1 MLAAWRPPPGSH
13 DRASRGER
21 DPSPPPP
28 KVKRGR
34 ATVDVPRVNPP
45 ARGSCLP
52 ERRLGRVR
60 AVAMLAGSLALTLGL
75 GAVSASAQ
83 ADTISQAN
91 AQAQKLAAQIE
102 KLQPKADAA
111 LAAYDTSLA
120 ALGEAVSTNV
130 AAERTYSSLLQQA
143 DDLVTEQDSHIVAL
157 YESGGSLALYVSA
170 LRSGDSSGLVQLPY
184 LKAIVT
190 TDAEQSA
197 AATRL
202 AVAAKATLD
211 ATQTQIDS
219 GLANTDSVN
228 VRLAAVQSVLAQ
240 QEGLLDEASGR
251 AKKLQALKD
260 AAAALAASQAAA
272 DQAGAQ
278 AAQDAQPY
286 PMPLL
291 YRALYQNAA
300 QTCPGLPWTILA
312 AIGQVETHHG
322 SGGMV
327 SSAGA
332 LGPMQ
337 FLPGTFL
344 EYARDGDHDGRAN
357 IMDPADAI
365 YSAAAYLCANG
376 AGQGG
381 QSLYTAIWNYN
392 HADWY
397 VQLVLALSAKIT

>member
-1 MLAAWRPPPGSH
+1 MRERNGGWDEANAVLGANRRSAFPEFGKRCRSH
-13 DRASRGER
+13 KHAE
-21 DPSPPPP
+21 
-28 KVKRGR
+28 
-34 ATVDVPRVNPP
+34 
-45 ARGSCLP
+45 P
-52 ERRLGRVR
+52 ERYQRVGMFIGAQNAEADHEQHRRDSGNEKTRFRLSSELLR
-60 AVAMLAGSLALTLGL
+60 
-75 GAVSASAQ
+75 Q
-83 ADTISQAN
+83 
-91 AQAQKLAAQIE
+91 
-102 KLQPKADAA
+102 DA
-111 LAAYDTSLA
+111 
-120 ALGEAVSTNV
+120 
-130 AAERTYSSLLQQA
+130 RQQA

-157 YESGGSLALYVSA
+157 YKSGGSLALYASA
-170 LRSGDSSGLVQLPY
+170 LRSGDPAGLVQLPY

-190 TDAEQSA
+190 TDGERSA
-197 AATRL
+197 AALRL
-202 AVAAKATLD
+202 AAAAKATLD
-211 ATQTQIDS
+211 GTQTQIDN

-228 VRLAAVQSVLAQ
+228 VRLADVQSVLAQ
-240 QEGLLDEASGR
+240 QESLLEQASGR
-251 AKKLQALKD
+251 AKNLRALKD

-272 DQAGAQ
+272 EQAGAQ

-286 PMPLL
+286 PIPPL

-300 QTCPGLPWTILA
+300 QTCPGLSWTVLA

-337 FLPGTFL
+337 FLPGTFT
-344 EYARDGDHDGRAN
+344 EYARDGDRDGLAN

>member
-1 MLAAWRPPPGSH
+1 
-13 DRASRGER
+13 
-21 DPSPPPP
+21 
-28 KVKRGR
+28 V
-34 ATVDVPRVNPP
+34 
-45 ARGSCLP
+45 
-52 ERRLGRVR
+52 
-60 AVAMLAGSLALTLGL
+60 LAGSMALTLGVA
-75 GAVSASAQ
+75 GVSGASAQ

-91 AQAQKLAAQIE
+91 AQAQRLAAAIE
-102 KLQPKADAA
+102 KLQPTVDAA

-130 AAERTYSSLLQQA
+130 AAGRVYSSLLQQA
-143 DDLVTEQDSHIVAL
+143 DALVTQQDSHIVAL
-157 YESGGSLALYVSA
+157 YKSGGSLALYASA
-170 LRSGDSSGLVQLPY
+170 LWSGDPFGLRQLPY
-184 LKAIVT
+184 LNAIVT
-190 TDAEQSA
+190 TDAQRAATALRIA
-197 AATRL
+197 AA
-202 AVAAKATLD
+202 AKETLD
-211 ATQTQIDS
+211 ASQTQIDA

-251 AKKLQALKD
+251 AKNLQALKD

-272 DQAGAQ
+272 AAAGAQ
-278 AAQDAQPY
+278 AAESAQAY
-286 PMPLL
+286 PIPPL

-300 QTCPGLPWTILA
+300 QTCPGLSWTVLA

-322 SGGMV
+322 TGGMV

-337 FLPGTFL
+337 FLPGTFI
-344 EYARDGDHDGRAN
+344 EYARDGDRDGVAN
-357 IMDPADAI
+357 VMDPADAI
-365 YSAAAYLCANG
+365 YTAAAYLCANG

>member
-1 MLAAWRPPPGSH
+1 M
-13 DRASRGER
+13 
-21 DPSPPPP
+21 
-28 KVKRGR
+28 
-34 ATVDVPRVNPP
+34 VDVPRVNPS

-52 ERRLGRVR
+52 GRRLGRAR
-60 AVAMLAGSLALTLGL
+60 AVVVLAGSLALTLGL

-91 AQAQKLAAQIE
+91 AQAQKLAAQIV

-130 AAERTYSSLLQQA
+130 AAERMYSSLLQQA

-157 YESGGSLALYVSA
+157 YKSGGSLALYASA

-240 QEGLLDEASGR
+240 QQGLLDEASGR

-286 PMPLL
+286 PIPLL

-300 QTCPGLPWTILA
+300 QTCPGLSWTILA

-337 FLPGTFL
+337 FLPGTFV
-344 EYARDGDHDGRAN
+344 EYARDGDHDGLAN

-365 YSAAAYLCANG
+365 YSAAAYLCTNG

>member
-1 MLAAWRPPPGSH
+1 
-13 DRASRGER
+13 
-21 DPSPPPP
+21 
-28 KVKRGR
+28 V
-34 ATVDVPRVNPP
+34 
-45 ARGSCLP
+45 
-52 ERRLGRVR
+52 
-60 AVAMLAGSLALTLGL
+60 LAGSLALII
-75 GAVSASAQ
+75 GASASAQ

-91 AQAQKLAAQIE
+91 AQAQRLAAQID
-102 KLQPKADAA
+102 KLQPKVDAA

-130 AAERTYSSLLQQA
+130 AAGRVYSSLLQQA
-143 DDLVTEQDSHIVAL
+143 DALVTQQDSHIVAL
-157 YESGGSLALYVSA
+157 YKSGGSLALYASA
-170 LRSGDSSGLVQLPY
+170 LRSGDPSGLHQLPY

-190 TDAEQSA
+190 TDAQNA
-197 AATRL
+197 AAALRV
-202 AVAAKATLD
+202 AAAAKATLD
-211 ATQTQIDS
+211 ASQAQIDN

-251 AKKLQALKD
+251 AKNLQALKD
-260 AAAALAASQAAA
+260 AAAALAASEAAA
-272 DQAGAQ
+272 AEAGAQ
-278 AAQDAQPY
+278 AAETAQAY
-286 PMPLL
+286 PIPPL

-300 QTCPGLPWTILA
+300 QTCPGLSWTVLA

-337 FLPGTFL
+337 FLPGTFI
-344 EYARDGDHDGRAN
+344 EYARDGDRDGVAN

-365 YSAAAYLCANG
+365 YTAAAYLCANG

-381 QSLYTAIWNYN
+381 QSLDTAIWNYN

>member
-1 MLAAWRPPPGSH
+1 
-13 DRASRGER
+13 
-21 DPSPPPP
+21 
-28 KVKRGR
+28 V
-34 ATVDVPRVNPP
+34 TPP
-45 ARGSCLP
+45 ARGQFLRG
-52 ERRLGRVR
+52 RRLRTV
-60 AVAMLAGSLALTLGL
+60 VVLAGSLALTLG
-75 GAVSASAQ
+75 VSSASAQ

-91 AQAQKLAAQIE
+91 AQAQRLAAAID
-102 KLQPKADAA
+102 KLQPKVDAA

-130 AAERTYSSLLQQA
+130 AAGRTYSSLLQQA
-143 DDLVTEQDSHIVAL
+143 DALVTQRDSHIVAL
-157 YESGGSLALYVSA
+157 YKSGGSLALYASA
-170 LRSGDSSGLVQLPY
+170 LRSGDPSSLRQLPI

-190 TDAEQSA
+190 TDAQNA
-197 AATRL
+197 AAALRI
-202 AVAAKATLD
+202 AAAAKATLD
-211 ATQTQIDS
+211 ASQTQINN

-251 AKKLQALKD
+251 AKNLQALKD

-272 DQAGAQ
+272 AAAGAQ
-278 AAQDAQPY
+278 AAESAQAY
-286 PMPLL
+286 PIPPL

-300 QTCPGLPWTILA
+300 QSCPGLSWTVLA

-337 FLPGTFL
+337 FLPGTFI
-344 EYARDGDHDGRAN
+344 EYARDGDHDGVAN

-365 YSAAAYLCANG
+365 YTAAAYLCANG

>member
-1 MLAAWRPPPGSH
+1 
-13 DRASRGER
+13 
-21 DPSPPPP
+21 
-28 KVKRGR
+28 V
-34 ATVDVPRVNPP
+34 
-45 ARGSCLP
+45 
-52 ERRLGRVR
+52 
-60 AVAMLAGSLALTLGL
+60 LAGSLALIV
-75 GAVSASAQ
+75 GASASAQ

-91 AQAQKLAAQIE
+91 AQAQRLAAQID
-102 KLQPKADAA
+102 KLQPKVDAA

-130 AAERTYSSLLQQA
+130 AAGRVYSSLLQQA
-143 DDLVTEQDSHIVAL
+143 DALVTQQDSHIVAL
-157 YESGGSLALYVSA
+157 YKSGGSLALYASA
-170 LRSGDSSGLVQLPY
+170 LRSGDPSGLHQLPY

-190 TDAEQSA
+190 TDAQNA
-197 AATRL
+197 AAALRV
-202 AVAAKATLD
+202 AAAAKATLD
-211 ATQTQIDS
+211 ASQTQIDN

-251 AKKLQALKD
+251 AKNLQALKD
-260 AAAALAASQAAA
+260 AAAALAASEAAA
-272 DQAGAQ
+272 AEAGAQ
-278 AAQDAQPY
+278 AAETAQAY
-286 PMPLL
+286 PIPPL

-300 QTCPGLPWTILA
+300 QTCPGLSWTVLA

-337 FLPGTFL
+337 FLPGTFI
-344 EYARDGDHDGRAN
+344 EYARDGDRDGVAN

-365 YSAAAYLCANG
+365 YTAAAYLCANG

-397 VQLVLALSAKIT
+397 VQLVLAVSAKIT

>member
-1 MLAAWRPPPGSH
+1 VLAS
-13 DRASRGER
+13 S
-21 DPSPPPP
+21 
-28 KVKRGR
+28 
-34 ATVDVPRVNPP
+34 T
-45 ARGSCLP
+45 
-52 ERRLGRVR
+52 
-60 AVAMLAGSLALTLGL
+60 ALTLGV
-75 GAVSASAQ
+75 GGISSASAQ

-91 AQAQKLAAQIE
+91 AQAQRLAAAID
-102 KLQPKADAA
+102 KLQPKVDAA
-111 LAAYDTSLA
+111 IAAYDTSLA

-143 DDLVTEQDSHIVAL
+143 DALVTQQDSHIVAL
-157 YESGGSLALYVSA
+157 YKSGGSLALYASA
-170 LRSGDSSGLVQLPY
+170 LRSGDPSGLRQLPY

-190 TDAEQSA
+190 TDAQSA
-197 AATRL
+197 ATALRI
-202 AVAAKATLD
+202 AAAAKEALD
-211 ATQTQIDS
+211 ASQTQIDN

-251 AKKLQALKD
+251 AKNLQALKD

-272 DQAGAQ
+272 AAAGAQ
-278 AAQDAQPY
+278 AAESAQAFPI
-286 PMPLL
+286 PPL

-300 QTCPGLPWTILA
+300 QTCPGLSWTVLA

-337 FLPGTFL
+337 FLPGTFI
-344 EYARDGDHDGRAN
+344 EYARDGDRDGLAN

-365 YSAAAYLCANG
+365 YTAAAYLCANG

>member
-1 MLAAWRPPPGSH
+1 
-13 DRASRGER
+13 
-21 DPSPPPP
+21 
-28 KVKRGR
+28 V
-34 ATVDVPRVNPP
+34 
-45 ARGSCLP
+45 
-52 ERRLGRVR
+52 
-60 AVAMLAGSLALTLGL
+60 LAGSLALTLG
-75 GAVSASAQ
+75 VSTASAQ

-91 AQAQKLAAQIE
+91 AQAQRLAAAIDT
-102 KLQPKADAA
+102 LQPKVDAA

-130 AAERTYSSLLQQA
+130 AAGRTYSSLLQQA
-143 DDLVTEQDSHIVAL
+143 DALVTQQDSHIVAL
-157 YESGGSLALYVSA
+157 YKSGGSLALYASA
-170 LRSGDSSGLVQLPY
+170 LRSGDPSSLRQLPI

-190 TDAEQSA
+190 TDAQK
-197 AATRL
+197 AATALRI
-202 AVAAKATLD
+202 AAAAKATLD
-211 ATQTQIDS
+211 ASQTQINN

-251 AKKLQALKD
+251 AKNLQALKD

-272 DQAGAQ
+272 AAAGAQ
-278 AAQDAQPY
+278 AAESAQAY
-286 PMPLL
+286 PIPPL

-300 QTCPGLPWTILA
+300 QSCPGLSWTVLA

-337 FLPGTFL
+337 FLPGTFI
-344 EYARDGDHDGRAN
+344 EYARDGDHDGVAN

-365 YSAAAYLCANG
+365 YTAAAYLCANG

>member
-1 MLAAWRPPPGSH
+1 M
-13 DRASRGER
+13 RG
-21 DPSPPPP
+21 
-28 KVKRGR
+28 
-34 ATVDVPRVNPP
+34 
-45 ARGSCLP
+45 
-52 ERRLGRVR
+52 RRLGRVR
-60 AVAMLAGSLALTLGL
+60 ALAVVAGSLALTIG
-75 GAVSASAQ
+75 VSASAQ
-83 ADTISQAN
+83 ADTINQAN
-91 AQAQKLAAQIE
+91 AQAKKLAAQIE

-130 AAERTYSSLLQQA
+130 AAGRTYSSLLAQA
-143 DDLVTEQDSHIVAL
+143 DNLVTQQDSHIVAL
-157 YESGGSLALYVSA
+157 YKSGGSLALYASA
-170 LRSGDSSGLVQLPY
+170 LRAGDPSGLVQLPY

-197 AATRL
+197 AALRL
-202 AVAAKATLD
+202 ADAAKATL
-211 ATQTQIDS
+211 AASQTQIDN
-219 GLANTDSVN
+219 GLANADSVN

-251 AKKLQALKD
+251 AKNLQALKD

-272 DQAGAQ
+272 DQASAQ
-278 AAQDAQPY
+278 AAADAQPY
-286 PMPLL
+286 PIPPL
-291 YRALYQNAA
+291 YKALYMNAA
-300 QTCPGLPWTILA
+300 TTCPGLSWTILA

-337 FLPGTFL
+337 FLPGTFV
-344 EYARDGDHDGRAN
+344 EYARDGDHDGLAN

-365 YSAAAYLCANG
+365 YTAAAYLCANG

-381 QSLYTAIWNYN
+381 QSLYTAVWNYN

-397 VQLVLALSAKIT
+397 VQLVLALSGKIS

>member
-1 MLAAWRPPPGSH
+1 
-13 DRASRGER
+13 
-21 DPSPPPP
+21 
-28 KVKRGR
+28 
-34 ATVDVPRVNPP
+34 
-45 ARGSCLP
+45 
-52 ERRLGRVR
+52 
-60 AVAMLAGSLALTLGL
+60 MLAGSLALTVG
-75 GAVSASAQ
+75 VSSASAQ

-91 AQAQKLAAQIE
+91 AQAQRLAAAID
-102 KLQPKADAA
+102 KLQPKVDAA

-130 AAERTYSSLLQQA
+130 AAGRTYSSLLQQA
-143 DDLVTEQDSHIVAL
+143 DALVTQQDSHIVAL
-157 YESGGSLALYVSA
+157 YKSGGSLALYASA
-170 LRSGDSSGLVQLPY
+170 LRSGDPSSLRQLPI

-190 TDAEQSA
+190 TDAQN
-197 AATRL
+197 AATALRV
-202 AVAAKATLD
+202 AAAAKATLD
-211 ATQTQIDS
+211 ASQTQINN

-251 AKKLQALKD
+251 AKNLQALKD

-272 DQAGAQ
+272 AAAGAQ
-278 AAQDAQPY
+278 AADSAQAY
-286 PMPLL
+286 PIPPL

-300 QTCPGLPWTILA
+300 QSCPGLSWTVLA

-337 FLPGTFL
+337 FLPGTFI
-344 EYARDGDHDGRAN
+344 EYARDGDHDGLAN

-365 YSAAAYLCANG
+365 YTAAAYLCANG

-397 VQLVLALSAKIT
+397 VQLVESLAAKIS

>member
-1 MLAAWRPPPGSH
+1 
-13 DRASRGER
+13 
-21 DPSPPPP
+21 
-28 KVKRGR
+28 V
-34 ATVDVPRVNPP
+34 
-45 ARGSCLP
+45 
-52 ERRLGRVR
+52 
-60 AVAMLAGSLALTLGL
+60 LAGSMALTLGVA
-75 GAVSASAQ
+75 GVSGASAQ

-91 AQAQKLAAQIE
+91 AQAQRLAAAIE
-102 KLQPKADAA
+102 KLQPTVDAA

-130 AAERTYSSLLQQA
+130 AAGRVYSSLLQQA
-143 DDLVTEQDSHIVAL
+143 DALVTQQDSHIVAL
-157 YESGGSLALYVSA
+157 YKSGGSLALYASA
-170 LRSGDSSGLVQLPY
+170 LRSGDPFGLRQLPY
-184 LKAIVT
+184 LNAIVT
-190 TDAEQSA
+190 TDAQRAATALRIA
-197 AATRL
+197 AA
-202 AVAAKATLD
+202 AKETLD
-211 ATQTQIDS
+211 ASQTQIDA

-251 AKKLQALKD
+251 AKNLQALKD

-272 DQAGAQ
+272 AAAGAQ
-278 AAQDAQPY
+278 AAESAQAY
-286 PMPLL
+286 PIPPL

-300 QTCPGLPWTILA
+300 QTCPGLSWTVLA

-322 SGGMV
+322 TGGMV

-337 FLPGTFL
+337 FLPGTFI
-344 EYARDGDHDGRAN
+344 EYARDGDRDGVAN
-357 IMDPADAI
+357 VMDPADAI
-365 YSAAAYLCANG
+365 YTAAAYLCANG